1 MKTHHLLLAAALL
14 AGGTPGSVSL
24 HAEALQPGVEAQRQ
38 TAPRGRAAGESA
50 RLSPGEVVNMLDAY
64 AIVQAQEALQLGDQ
78 QYGEFVARLKRLQ
91 QTRRRSLQARG
102 AILQDLRRLSGPG
115 VATVDEGAIRERL
128 KALGDHDEQA
138 AAEIRKAYQAL
149 DEILDPRQQARFRL
163 LEEQLERRK
172 IDLLQRARQGA
183 AARDRRQ

>member
-1 MKTHHLLLAAALL
+1 MKMHYLILGAALV
-14 AGGTPGSVSL
+14 AGLGAPGRGIAS
-24 HAEALQPGVEAQRQ
+24 AEGMPEAQRQ
-38 TAPRGRAAGESA
+38 TAPRGRAAGEPA

-91 QTRRRSLQARG
+91 QTRRRNLQARG
-102 AILQDLRRLSGPG
+102 AILQDLRRLSGPA
-115 VATVDEGAIRERL
+115 VTTVDEAAIRQRL
-128 KALGDHDEQA
+128 KALSDHDEQA
-138 AAEIRKAYQAL
+138 AAEIRQAYQAL